1 MEKENKYILPVA
13 AEKVYRLLNIGA
25 TTVVT
30 AKYDGKADAMAA
42 AWACNV
48 DLAPSKVSVVIDKS
62 HYTRPLMEK
71 SGYFALQLPTVGI
84 AKTVIELGSVSKND
98 DPKKLEN
105 SSARFFYEEGFD
117 IPLLEGC
124 AAWIICRIIPEAH
137 NEKDYDLFI
146 GECVAAWADSR
157 VFKDGHYLFET
168 APEDLRTL
176 HYVAGGHF
184 YVIGKGIEVS

>member
-1 MEKENKYILPVA
+1 MENKYILPVA

-48 DLAPSKVSVVIDKS
+48 DLAPSKISVVIDKS

>member
-1 MEKENKYILPVA
+1 MENKYILPVA

-48 DLAPSKVSVVIDKS
+48 DLAPSKISVVIDKS

-124 AAWIICRIIPEAH
+124 AAWMICRIIPEAH
-137 NEKDYDLFI
+137 NEKTYDMFI

-168 APEDLRTL
+168 APEELRTL